1 MPIKAKARA
10 RGLMGVACIVALRA
24 AGPQRS
30 AIPGG
35 CTQNTLKSFEGS
47 IEVVENRF
55 KNSWWWC
62 VRLHWQPPPPRLA
75 KAAIPRPFLAGAAA
89 AFPCRVHSQ
98 KALGSFEEPVMM
110 VENRFAS

>member
-35 CTQNTLKSFEGS
+35 CTQNTLKSLRGS
-47 IEVVENRF
+47 IVVVENRY
-55 KNSWWWC
+55 WWWC
-62 VRLHWQPPPPRLA
+62 VRLHWQPPPPELA
-75 KAAIPRPFLAGAAA
+75 KAAIQQQEA
-89 AFPCRVHSQ
+89 
-98 KALGSFEEPVMM
+98 KNGSREGEKGVL
-110 VENRFAS
+110 VTR

>member
-35 CTQNTLKSFEGS
+35 CTQNTLKSLRGS
-47 IEVVENRF
+47 IVVVESRF
-55 KNSWWWC
+55 VN
-62 VRLHWQPPPPRLA
+62 
-75 KAAIPRPFLAGAAA
+75 
-89 AFPCRVHSQ
+89 
-98 KALGSFEEPVMM
+98 
-110 VENRFAS
+110 

>member
-35 CTQNTLKSFEGS
+35 CTQNTLKPFEGS
-47 IEVVENRF
+47 IEVVEKQFIN
-55 KNSWWWC
+55 
-62 VRLHWQPPPPRLA
+62 
-75 KAAIPRPFLAGAAA
+75 
-89 AFPCRVHSQ
+89 
-98 KALGSFEEPVMM
+98 
-110 VENRFAS
+110 

>member
-47 IEVVENRF
+47 IEVVEL
-55 KNSWWWC
+55 S
-62 VRLHWQPPPPRLA
+62 LIHISEPT
-75 KAAIPRPFLAGAAA
+75 RPY
-89 AFPCRVHSQ
+89 
-98 KALGSFEEPVMM
+98 
-110 VENRFAS
+110 